1 MPWVSGIFVRRYWP
15 DRIEITIIEKNAVA
29 RWNEQGLLSDKGEIF
44 SPHQTTYPDKLPMF
58 SGPDGKQI
66 TMLQTFIEM
75 NRLFAPLHARITQ
88 LELSPYLSWKLM
100 LDNGMILR
108 IGHKDVLTRVDHFV
122 KVYPKVIGDRIMDVE
137 YVDLRYP
144 NGMAVRWR
152 TPILNQ

>member
-15 DRIEITIIEKNAVA
+15 DRVEITIIEKNAVA

-44 SPHQTTYPDKLPMF
+44 SPNQTTYPDKLPLL

-75 NRLFAPLHARITQ
+75 NRLFAPLHVRITQ

-122 KVYPKVIGDRIMDVE
+122 KVYPKVVGDRIMDVE

-152 TPILNQ
+152 TPNT